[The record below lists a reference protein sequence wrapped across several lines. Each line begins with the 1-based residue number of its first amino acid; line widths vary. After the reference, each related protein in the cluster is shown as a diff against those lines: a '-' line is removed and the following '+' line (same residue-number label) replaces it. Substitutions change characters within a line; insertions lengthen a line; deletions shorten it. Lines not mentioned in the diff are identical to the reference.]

1 LWGYKFYK
9 NHKIAISPQY
19 GYAWPFNQYG
29 IAVVRKDP
37 HKLFQQNL
45 INTKGVKIAY
55 CYIFDNGPDYYS
67 KFVLSRIV
75 KNGKMGALISREKL
89 SYGLNLI
96 VSKDFYHQVLPVC
109 PMVALWEK
117 GEYPMM
123 MGGRWGLIN
132 AAGKL
137 VVPMEYDSVEVACT
151 TSDGQIHRDDIGRVQ
166 WLKGKETYTLCK
178 DSTGKFCAIKMGNQK
193 TGSFGP

>member
-1 LWGYKFYK
+1 MKNVDLYQFKDEKTQLWGCKFCK

-75 KNGKMGALISREKL
+75 KNGKMG
-89 SYGLNLI
+89 
-96 VSKDFYHQVLPVC
+96 C
-109 PMVALWEK
+109 
-117 GEYPMM
+117 
-123 MGGRWGLIN
+123 IN
-132 AAGKL
+132 F
-137 VVPMEYDSVEVACT
+137 
-151 TSDGQIHRDDIGRVQ
+151 
-166 WLKGKETYTLCK
+166 KGKIVVRPKFDCIQRFLPPGIASVSNGCTLGEGGIPHDDGREMGFDQC
-178 DSTGKFCAIKMGNQK
+178 SWQIGCSHGIRFCGSCMHNQRWAN
-193 TGSFGP
+193 P